1 MFQTKDFLLLLIVT
15 FISIVIIQP
24 DDSVLNGINKNYLL
38 GGLVIVVVIAL
49 THFSKMALI
58 ISVFILTIGA
68 NIPSEIALLMN
79 IDTRFL
85 FIALIAVLLVA
96 LANRLLKL
104 PTGLDKPQGFAARHR
119 VVASNTKIPELNLS
133 DKDLPE
139 NQT

>member
-1 MFQTKDFLLLLIVT
+1 MFV
-15 FISIVIIQP
+15 
-24 DDSVLNGINKNYLL
+24 VL
-38 GGLVIVVVIAL
+38 VAM

-85 FIALIAVLLVA
+85 FIALIAVLLLA

-104 PTGLDKPQGFAARHR
+104 PTGLDKSQGFAAMHR
-119 VVASNTKIPELNLS
+119 VVASDTKIPELNLTDNS
-133 DKDLPE
+133 QE
-139 NQT
+139 